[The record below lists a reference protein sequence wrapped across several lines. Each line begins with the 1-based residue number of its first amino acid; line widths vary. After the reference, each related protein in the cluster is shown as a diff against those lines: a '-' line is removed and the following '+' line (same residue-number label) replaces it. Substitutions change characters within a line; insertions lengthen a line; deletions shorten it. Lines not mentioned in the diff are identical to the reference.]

1 MITVNRKYF
10 QLTKNN
16 NEVDIQIYG
25 DITSW
30 KWYENDIS
38 SYTLSKQIEG
48 LECDKI
54 NVYINSYGGEVA
66 EGLAIYIYFV
76 TF

>member
-1 MITVNRKYF
+1 MKSKKYF
-10 QLTKNN
+10 QLTQNN

-30 KWYENDIS
+30 DWFEGEIS

-48 LECDKI
+48 
-54 NVYINSYGGEVA
+54 
-66 EGLAIYIYFV
+66 
-76 TF
+76 

>member
-1 MITVNRKYF
+1 MEEVKIVNKKYF
-10 QLTKNN
+10 QLTQND

-30 KWYENDIS
+30 EWYDSDVS

-48 LECDKI
+48 LDLSLI
-54 NVYINSYGGEVA
+54 HIS
-66 EGLAIYIYFV
+66 
-76 TF
+76 